1 VEAEPAAL
9 DSPKV
14 VVELM
19 SGKPNKHLL
28 ALAAALGMREGGTVD
43 ALVITEVPPQSPL
56 ERHVSTLPRHWVDTI
71 HARMEAYG
79 VPLRFHHVLARDRA
93 HAVLSFAR
101 PGTRA
106 ILLDWH
112 DEFLPIRVRGSY
124 VDRILQR
131 SPVRVGVLKY
141 RGHKRYDRILVA
153 TAGSPYAP
161 AEVELADALAGM
173 TGAELTLLMVLP
185 LEASQGREEQAYKY
199 LAQLAELTQ
208 TDPALLVRRG
218 EDVAETILDAGA
230 DADLIVLGAARPT
243 WRERVVPGHL
253 VGRIADEIAERAEG
267 SVLVSKDP
275 APRQAMSS
283 RLGRWIRA
291 VGRAVRREREPWDH
305 PVGEPV
311 PDVKVRPFPRD

>member
-1 VEAEPAAL
+1 
-9 DSPKV
+9 
-14 VVELM
+14 
-19 SGKPNKHLL
+19 
-28 ALAAALGMREGGTVD
+28 
-43 ALVITEVPPQSPL
+43 
-56 ERHVSTLPRHWVDTI
+56 
-71 HARMEAYG
+71 
-79 VPLRFHHVLARDRA
+79 
-93 HAVLSFAR
+93 
-101 PGTRA
+101 
-106 ILLDWH
+106 
-112 DEFLPIRVRGSY
+112 
-124 VDRILQR
+124 
-131 SPVRVGVLKY
+131 
-141 RGHKRYDRILVA
+141 
-153 TAGSPYAP
+153 
-161 AEVELADALAGM
+161 
-173 TGAELTLLMVLP
+173 MVLP

-243 WRERVVPGHL
+243 WRERVVPRHL

-291 VGRAVRREREPWDH
+291 VGRAVRGEREPWDH